1 MRNTEKIN
9 KFALL
14 LINNKLFLLHIV
26 REDKFYLKTKYKRN
40 LRGRLDICKPAWWGA
55 TSYGVAK
62 TNKPSYILF
71 NDYSTAKSYYIKLLQ
86 KYFNNYELLSDKFE
100 HEIDQLIREMK
111 ILKLN

>member
-1 MRNTEKIN
+1 MRNTENIN

-40 LRGRLDICKPAWWGA
+40 LRGRLDICKPYWWW
-55 TSYGVAK
+55 SFAK